1 MFSRDMVKMLLKICC
16 QSRCGINSD
25 YMETTCHT
33 KQFSG
38 IYYIFFLKVLS
49 HLKHKARN
57 YRQYI
62 TDKFSKKYDR
72 TSTIGFKRSWHYIFF
87 MRNENKETSI
97 GFKLK

>member
-1 MFSRDMVKMLLKICC
+1 MP
-16 QSRCGINSD
+16 
-25 YMETTCHT
+25 
-33 KQFSG
+33 
-38 IYYIFFLKVLS
+38 